1 MLLCTGMGAAN
12 PDYLLQLEKSF
23 EDGRLSDDERRSLGE
38 ALRGARPLKE
48 TLRRVRNHA
57 FAIAGRRLDGMDEAT
72 ATLKWL
78 AGVMR
83 ALDGARAPAH
93 EAMHAAWFSPG
104 PDCLKAIQQR
114 LRAARA
120 HADICVFTISDDR
133 ISAEI
138 LAAHQRQVTVR
149 IVTDNEKELDSGS
162 DIDRLRRSGI
172 PVRVDRTSAHMHHK
186 FALFDGHY
194 LLTGSYNW
202 TRSACELNEENVL
215 VTSDP
220 RLYAAYSAQFEA
232 LWSNLAD

>member
-1 MLLCTGMGAAN
+1 MGAAN

-38 ALRGARPLKE
+38 ALRGVQPLEE
-48 TLRRVRNHA
+48 TLHRVRNHA
-57 FAIAGRRLDGMDEAT
+57 FAIAGRRLDGMNEAT

-83 ALDGARAPAH
+83 ALDGARAPAR
-93 EAMHAAWFSPG
+93 EAMHAVWFSPG

-133 ISAEI
+133 ISEEI
-138 LAAHQRQVTVR
+138 LAAHQRKVAVR
-149 IVTDNEKELDSGS
+149 IVTDNEKELDRGS

-186 FALFDGHY
+186 FALFDGQY

-202 TRSACELNEENVL
+202 TRSACDLNEENLL
-215 VTSDP
+215 VTSEP
-220 RLYAAYSAQFEA
+220 KLYAAFAAQFEA
-232 LWSNLAD
+232 LWSELAD